1 LSKVLYPAFMLVL
14 SSLKFISRV
23 FHLKQCEGFSEVNKH
38 KCVEKQ
44 NKLR

>member
-1 LSKVLYPAFMLVL
+1 MLVL
-14 SSLKFISRV
+14 SSVKFISRG
-23 FHLKQCEGFSEVNKH
+23 FHLKPCKGFSEVNKH